1 MEEAMKRHLL
11 LGIALST
18 LFIASSATGERGRG
32 WLLIVGGGSRPR
44 AAVEEFVRLCSG
56 GPILVITS
64 ASASPEEAGPAAVR
78 QFQEAGGQQVSWLH
92 IAGPDTANADST
104 VARIAQARGV
114 FFTGGVQTR
123 FMERIGGTRAEAAL
137 RALYFQ
143 RKGVIGGT
151 SAGAAVLSEVMI
163 TGDGDLGKIERD
175 NIVTARGLGFLTN
188 CIVDQHFIARQRNN
202 RLLSLVIEKGL
213 VGVGIDEST
222 AIVYYPDDTFRVY
235 GEGSVLVYDPRKA
248 SIPPAPPSKRLTMEG
263 IRLTVLKEGQTFDLR
278 RGRVR

>member
-1 MEEAMKRHLL
+1 MRQRPAFAIVLGLL
-11 LGIALST
+11 VAT
-18 LFIASSATGERGRG
+18 SSAFAKDGRG
-32 WLLIVGGGSRPR
+32 WLLVVGGGSRPR
-44 AAVEEFVRLCSG
+44 PAIEEFVRLCKG

-64 ASASPEEAGPAAVR
+64 ASASPEESGPAAVR

-92 IAGPDTANADST
+92 IAGPDTANADT
-104 VARIAQARGV
+104 TIARIIQARGV

-137 RALYFQ
+137 RVLYLERQ
-143 RKGVIGGT
+143 GVIGGT

-163 TGDGDLGKIERD
+163 TGDGDLGKLERN
-175 NIVTARGLGFLTN
+175 NIVTARGLGLLTT
-188 CIVDQHFIARQRNN
+188 CIVDQHFVARQRNN
-202 RLLSLVIEKGL
+202 RLLSLVIEKRL

-222 AIVYYPDDTFRVY
+222 AIVYYPNDTFRVY

-248 SIPPAPPSKRLTMEG
+248 LVPQAPPSKRLTMEG
-263 IRLTVLKEGQTFDLR
+263 IRLSVLKDGQVFDLR